1 MVSQPTCKTCIHWHK
16 EGSGVDGEYGECRRY
31 PRSNITIKNIL
42 AHEWC
47 GEHPEMLQRFNVI
60 IGADD
65 NIYRI
70 DADKNTG
77 FVDVSKVPK

>member
-16 EGSGVDGEYGECRRY
+16 EASSKDGEHGECRRY
-31 PRSNITIKNIL
+31 PRSNTTIKVIF

-47 GEHPEMLQRFNVI
+47 GEHPYILRKVIEI
-60 IGADD
+60 IGE

-77 FVDVSKVPK
+77 FVDVSKVPR